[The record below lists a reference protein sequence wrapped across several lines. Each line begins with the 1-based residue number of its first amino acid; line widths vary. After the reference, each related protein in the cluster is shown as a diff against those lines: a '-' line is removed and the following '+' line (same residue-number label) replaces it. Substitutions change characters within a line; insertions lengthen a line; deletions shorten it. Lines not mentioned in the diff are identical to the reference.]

1 MSPYPVVVIVV
12 NAQYMLLMYCV
23 AASVRIRCA
32 PSASPR
38 SSYSRAY
45 AESQLPSGSSG
56 PSRPMAL
63 FLGSP
68 GLGSAVL
75 VCRYASSVQGRGRDE
90 SRFVRERGRRGARE
104 PEH

>member
-1 MSPYPVVVIVV
+1 MLIIRPKITIDENSTTITKMRSLWSCGRMSPYPVVVIVV

-45 AESQLPSGSSG
+45 AESHEPSGSSAKVW
-56 PSRPMAL
+56 SMNQKQAIRCEMK
-63 FLGSP
+63 
-68 GLGSAVL
+68 VI
-75 VCRYASSVQGRGRDE
+75 
-90 SRFVRERGRRGARE
+90 
-104 PEH
+104 